1 MYKNKIIFIAALIAL
16 YCSNANTD
24 SIKDVQAT
32 CSDIGFKKETQ
43 AYDDCIIELIL
54 RKKNKEQE
62 SVHKNIN
69 SKTLLEEEQKKIIDN
84 IMFPPSETI
93 DDRVKLEKDAEEGNT
108 FSEYQLGYINYI
120 GKNVPKN
127 NEKAFFWIQKAAIK
141 GLTEAEYYLGIMYF
155 YGEGTQKDNKKSLYW
170 IQKSA
175 QKGYFEAQYYLGNMY
190 YTGDGV
196 PKDYNKAVLWLEK
209 SVNSFDEFDK
219 APFVLS
225 EIYLSDEYKHKD
237 IKKALKWLHK
247 AAELGNAEAQF
258 KLGVMYDIGENIT
271 QDFSKAFEWY
281 KKSATLI
288 ESEGATYNIAKMYY
302 FGRGV
307 PKDSTIAA
315 TWYLKSA
322 MLGNAMAQFNLSLM
336 YHNGDGLI
344 KNRVKAYAWMNLAA
358 AQGFGNSKAARDDFE
373 KELTQGEIIE
383 AQKIASNW
391 KKGSDLSISN
401 DAVIAVEKTN
411 TTLKKEDI
419 KENTKEEKYFNYI
432 IAGIMLSIFSF
443 IVLFSKKRNSKYQL
457 NNISYSKKLNSFQHI
472 KNLVYKNKLNNI
484 RDDNFTNYEYISKH
498 DLNYDKSIT
507 TGIGGWLIFLIAGF
521 FLGPLRN
528 LGIINA
534 EIISTEISYPTL
546 LNSIDWH
553 NYKLS
558 AWLIFLAYTTL
569 SLYAAFRLIKIRNL
583 MTITIVKISLWV
595 LTTQIFALELI
606 LPTIF
611 FSDKLDLSAQFFGSC
626 LSNISLATIWT
637 LYLSKSKRIKYTYL

>member
-1 MYKNKIIFIAALIAL
+1 MYKNKKILIAALIAL
-16 YCSNANTD
+16 YCYHANAD
-24 SIKDVQAT
+24 SIKDIQAT
-32 CSDIGFKKETQ
+32 CSDIGFKKETK
-43 AYDDCIIELIL
+43 AYDDCVIELIL
-54 RKKNKEQE
+54 REKNKEQE
-62 SVHKNIN
+62 LVHKNN
-69 SKTLLEEEQKKIIDN
+69 PPKALLEEEQKKIIDN

-127 NEKAFFWIQKAAIK
+127 NEKAFFWIQKAATK

-170 IQKSA
+170 IQRSA

-209 SVNSFDEFDK
+209 SVDSFDEFDK

-225 EIYLSDEYKHKD
+225 EIYLSDDYKHKN
-237 IKKALKWLHK
+237 IHKALKWLHK

-258 KLGVMYDIGENIT
+258 KLGVMYDLGENIT

-288 ESEGATYNIAKMYY
+288 ESEGTTYNIAKMYY

-307 PKDSTIAA
+307 PKDPTIAA

-358 AQGFGNSKAARDDFE
+358 AQSFGNSQAARDDFE
-373 KELTQGEIIE
+373 KELTQEELIE
-383 AQKIASNW
+383 AQKMASNW
-391 KKGSDLSISN
+391 KKGSDLSVSN

-411 TTLKKEDI
+411 TPLKKEDI
-419 KENTKEEKYFNYI
+419 KNNKYFNYSI
-432 IAGIMLSIFSF
+432 IGIVLSIFIF
-443 IVLFSKKRNSKYQL
+443 ILFFYNKRKYKSQL
-457 NNISYSKKLNSFQHI
+457 NNISYSNKKKTISA
-472 KNLVYKNKLNNI
+472 YKK
-484 RDDNFTNYEYISKH
+484 F
-498 DLNYDKSIT
+498 
-507 TGIGGWLIFLIAGF
+507 
-521 FLGPLRN
+521 
-528 LGIINA
+528 
-534 EIISTEISYPTL
+534 
-546 LNSIDWH
+546 
-553 NYKLS
+553 
-558 AWLIFLAYTTL
+558 
-569 SLYAAFRLIKIRNL
+569 SL
-583 MTITIVKISLWV
+583 
-595 LTTQIFALELI
+595 
-606 LPTIF
+606 
-611 FSDKLDLSAQFFGSC
+611 
-626 LSNISLATIWT
+626 
-637 LYLSKSKRIKYTYL
+637 